1 MPRLSIR
8 GVGGGRT
15 TVSRKMSGHLS
26 WFPSQLLESSP
37 SPLSLAAAAAAAA
50 SRFVQRVSRMSRQS
64 WGKSTPSSE
73 KMASITPRNLS
84 AVVDE
89 GALLSLVPTLAG
101 ERLWNGKAWM
111 RDRSSLCGAGKYRF
125 TETDTWHGGGRKGG
139 RPLTLRFSSESV
151 VRSTDCPPHRR
162 LWLLVRTR

>member
-8 GVGGGRT
+8 GVGGGRA

-26 WFPSQLLESSP
+26 WFPSQLLESPP
-37 SPLSLAAAAAAAA
+37 SPLSLAAAAAAA

-125 TETDTWHGGGRKGG
+125 TETDNTHGGGRKGG
-139 RPLTLRFSSESV
+139 RPLKLRFDAESV
-151 VRSTDCPPHRR
+151 VRSTDCPPHHR
-162 LWLLVRTR
+162 LWLVRTR